1 MSGNE
6 QSNVRTSA
14 GSTLFVSASKP
25 TSYDEA
31 GFKALFP
38 SMKEVAEITDLGE
51 FGRKYELVTHKALGR
66 RNTVKRKG
74 SYDDGSIN
82 LPLARDAADEGQRLL
97 KAASVSDDSYSYCIQ
112 IQDGTCFFFSAQCMS
127 FTNNIGSVD
136 SITGHNA
143 ELQIDADI
151 IEVLAEG
158 DFQLTY
164 TAGANGSIVG
174 LASQVVAEGESGAA
188 VYAAPAAGY
197 VFEKWSDNLT
207 ANPRT
212 DADVTAD
219 ISVTATFIPE

>member
-14 GSTLFVSASKP
+14 GSTLYVSASKP
-25 TSYDEA
+25 ATYNTA
-31 GFKALFP
+31 GFAGLFG

-82 LPLARDAADEGQRLL
+82 VPLARDVGDEGQQLL
-97 KAASVSDDSYSYCIQ
+97 KAASLSDDSYSYCIE
-112 IQDGTCFFFSAQCMS
+112 IQDGTKFFFSAQCMG
-127 FTNNIGSVD
+127 FTNNIGSVS

-143 ELQIDADI
+143 ELQIDAEI
-151 IEVLAEG
+151 IEVLPPG
-158 DFQLTY
+158 TY
-164 TAGANGSIVG
+164 SLEYIAGANGSIVG
-174 LASQVVAEGESGAA
+174 DALQTVTGGQSGAA
-188 VYAAPAAGY
+188 VYAAPAVGY
-197 VFEKWSDNLT
+197 RFDKWSDDVV

-212 DADVTAD
+212 DINVTANL
-219 ISVTATFIPE
+219 SVTAAFIPE